1 MIPKMI
7 TVHCSATQAT
17 SDIGAAEIRK
27 WHKDKGWSDIGYHAV
42 IRRNGTVEAGRPEW
56 KVGAHVAGHNTDN
69 LGVCLVGGINSQGK
83 AENNFT
89 PEQMAALRQV
99 LQGWMKKYSIP
110 AVKVMGHRDWS
121 PDKNGDGKITPNE
134 FMKDCPC
141 FDVRSWA
148 AEQFPNAD

>member
-69 LGVCLVGGINSQGK
+69 LGVCLVGGINAQGK

-89 PEQMAALRQV
+89 PEQMAALSQV
-99 LQGWMKKYSIP
+99 IQGWMKKYGIQASKI
-110 AVKVMGHRDWS
+110 KGHRDWS

-141 FDVRSWA
+141 FDVRSWMT
-148 AEQFPNAD
+148 EQFPNSD

>member
-1 MIPKMI
+1 MVPKMI
-7 TVHCSATQAT
+7 TVHCSATQPAA
-17 SDIGAAEIRK
+17 DIGAAEIRK

-42 IRRNGTVEAGRPEW
+42 IRRNGSVEAGRPEW

-69 LGVCLVGGINSQGK
+69 LGVCLVGGINPQGK

-110 AVKVMGHRDWS
+110 AGKVMGHRDWS

-141 FDVRSWA
+141 FDVRSWVT
-148 AEQFPNAD
+148 EQFPNSD